1 MAADFPGTEPSFV
14 QLIDDTDPYEVGQIN
29 SVYDEIEAIGAHLGA
44 GVPITAGGGIRL
56 TLADGATVVGY
67 CGEKAE
73 NDVAGSAQT
82 VIPGGTYDVTA
93 IVKVDW
99 VVKASDGQVS
109 WGTDG
114 LEPGDLA
121 LIFEDD
127 AGNELTLAISAG
139 GEATVQRTGGGLTY
153 DVLMKF
159 LWI

>member
-1 MAADFPGTEPSFV
+1 MADLPGTAFDYVP
-14 QLIDDTDPYEVGQIN
+14 LAGNTDPYDGAQMDAAYE
-29 SVYDEIEAIGAHLGA
+29 EIKAVSTWLGGGTTIA
-44 GVPITAGGGIRL
+44 SGGGIRL

-93 IVKVDW
+93 IVKIDW

-114 LEPGDLA
+114 LEPGDSA

-153 DVLMKF
+153 GVLLKF